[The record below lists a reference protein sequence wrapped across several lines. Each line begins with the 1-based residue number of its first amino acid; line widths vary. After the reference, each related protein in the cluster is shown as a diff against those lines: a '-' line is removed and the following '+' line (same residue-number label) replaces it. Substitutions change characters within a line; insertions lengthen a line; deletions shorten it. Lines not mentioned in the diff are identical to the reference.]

1 MLPSR
6 SRPHDGTQLT
16 LFCTASTGCL
26 RAASARPRLPFLVP
40 TSGNVPVSSAMNH
53 CDVAR
58 KMTGL
63 WHRQQCGYGCPKD
76 SRCQSRPRS
85 WSAWGMFGLASNTR
99 RPPNSSTVS
108 RK

>member
-6 SRPHDGTQLT
+6 SRPQAGTQLT
-16 LFCTASTGCL
+16 LCCTAST
-26 RAASARPRLPFLVP
+26 AASRSVGAPLPALV
-40 TSGNVPVSSAMNH
+40 TMSGNVPVSSAMNH

-63 WHRQQCGYGCPKD
+63 WHRQQCGYECSKD

-85 WSAWGMFGLASNTR
+85 
-99 RPPNSSTVS
+99 
-108 RK
+108 